1 MVDRLGQSIKCPFLA
16 AVVNESMP
24 YLYIFFAII
33 LSIII
38 IVSKKGNTKNRHV
51 DKSIGKLSHSTVTLK
66 L

>member
-38 IVSKKGNTKNRHV
+38 IVSKKGNTKNRHL
-51 DKSIGKLSHSTVTLK
+51 DKSIVKLSHSTTINS
-66 L
+66 

>member
-1 MVDRLGQSIKCPFLA
+1 MSMMVDRLGQSIKCLFLA

-38 IVSKKGNTKNRHV
+38 IVSKKGITK
-51 DKSIGKLSHSTVTLK
+51 KIGI
-66 L
+66 

>member
-1 MVDRLGQSIKCPFLA
+1 MYVTNKTIVMSMMVDRLGQSIKCPFLA

-38 IVSKKGNTKNRHV
+38 IVSKKGITK
-51 DKSIGKLSHSTVTLK
+51 K
-66 L
+66 